1 MEWSRVGLLAIILGL
16 RSFLAAGQLINRIPH
31 FIPGSGDMSRFSLS
45 ENTPVGSPV
54 YQLRGVD
61 PEGSDLRYSISGPV
75 FTVDR
80 DTGVVRLRQELD
92 REAQDSVEVII
103 SITDEGVLG
112 TEPNTVSLRR
122 EIPIRDYNDNPPIF
136 TGRPYSA
143 SLSESTPVGS
153 IVIITPAITVTD
165 RDEGMNADVTISCF
179 SEASMDTY
187 SVCDVFSVTTERN
200 AEGNFSA
207 TIRLIKPLDF
217 ETRPSYLLTL
227 KAKDG
232 AFSNP
237 LTALASVAINVIDV
251 QDQPPVF
258 VNAPYSA
265 TIEENTPADTSVMTI
280 KAMDGD
286 TGNPREILLSLDQ
299 EKNHHFRLKSTG
311 DGEAVLMTTEVP
323 LDREDPDVL
332 QNGGIYTFNIKATEL
347 INGQVPADEA
357 LTQVTIVLTDVDDH
371 RPKFNA
377 PEFDI
382 EIPENLD
389 FDTPLPG
396 LSVYVIDPDLG
407 PNSRYNLSLENIKN
421 ADGVF
426 TVSPTYGE
434 GRTPLVVKVVN
445 PNRLDYDV
453 ANKDLRT
460 LEFDLVASVNGEKQA
475 SSRVTIHLQ
484 DANDNAPIFTDNSYQ
499 LKVEENAKVG
509 FQVAQI
515 QATDKDSGVNKK
527 LKYILKGFGSDN
539 FYTDSETGGLYVK
552 KNLDYEEQ
560 KSYSMALAAV
570 DGGGLETNANLFI
583 DVIDLNDN
591 YPEFESLEYTRT
603 IREGA
608 TEFEPQFF
616 VRATDVD
623 GPTQGGGRIAYSIE
637 AENSISGRVFSID
650 RDSGEIGI
658 LTHVSSMDTERGQ
671 YELVVAATDYG
682 KPPLKNTTRVLIR
695 VGISGNQRPIFKG
708 HFSSL
713 HTAIPGPPSYRVS
726 IPENAEAGFNV
737 TTVSASD
744 PDGIDAL
751 LQYKI
756 VGASD
761 NFEID
766 EDTGLL
772 TVSTQARLDRDSNAD
787 SYTIV
792 VNAIDAGFPI
802 PETATATVYVK
813 IQDVNDKPPKFKQPS
828 YSAYVSERAEIGSKV
843 LDITATDTDLN
854 ADLEYSI
861 VEPIRAT
868 SKTGLQLTSTHAF
881 DFKHA
886 FRVEAENGSLFV
898 NSSLDYNLA
907 SVIILTI
914 EARDK
919 NAEYNVEQ
927 QVTTTEVTLYI
938 QSFKDT
944 NPVFKNK
951 GWTSTRPVIYKDV
964 KEEMPIGSILFTL
977 AADDPIT
984 EEPIKE
990 FDIVSPDLGGYVG
1003 INGQSGEILLKKR
1016 LDYENLTT
1024 PYVLFSV
1031 SATSR
1036 DGQRSTVTN
1045 VNITVLNVNDNVPI
1059 FSSKIYKATIM
1070 ESVKFPEKIATVLAR
1085 DNDAVLTERDE
1096 VNGFNKISYSISGQ
1110 HSQYFTINYTTGEI
1124 VVAANHT
1131 IDREKQSV
1139 LKFTV
1144 QAEDA
1149 LGKPSE
1155 ARKSTS
1161 DVVIDVLDVND
1172 NPPAFAMKTYSAVIP
1187 ENVPIGSQV
1196 INISATDPDEG
1207 PGGEIRYDLLNEGE
1221 ANGLL
1226 RINPITGLVE
1236 TKIPLTGKGRAEP
1249 YQLVIR
1255 AQDNGGQ
1262 VPKQES
1268 LYSDA
1273 FFTLY
1278 IGDVSAND
1286 GIPFFI
1292 APHVGQIANVTEN
1305 ATIGSPVFQVIASDP
1320 DSPASPSGMLRFN
1333 IQNDT
1338 DDAKSFRIN
1347 SKTGLISTTQPL
1359 DREAQASY
1367 SVIIVVADKGD
1378 PPQASTRVLRINV
1391 LDIDDHKPRFVREI
1405 HASPFEIETPEEQS
1419 LGSIVGNISAVD
1431 EDIDENGAIDYDII
1445 DGNQENLFKISRTKN
1460 NSAMILVNGR
1470 LDRESVESHLL
1481 TIKCFKFT
1489 SNPRISRKPYN
1500 PHDMSEIQ
1508 VLIKVRDVDDHLP
1521 EFHPANQT
1529 LGVRHNVPIDMS
1541 LLTVEVSDRDPDALP
1556 VSLEL
1561 VNVTYTPQFYKRSNK
1576 SHNLRS
1582 LFSLDNQTAEVR
1594 TLNSLSDYVDGF
1606 FEITI
1611 RANNSHNASR
1621 FTDNVIKLFIIRDKS
1636 LLRFVFGRPAAEV
1649 RSMIGEFSRIV
1660 QEKLHSSALELH
1672 IFDTHVLSKAD
1683 HSLDFS
1689 STSSCFQLT
1698 RHGSALPPHEMQKV
1712 MDSDEIRELLTP
1724 TYVEYSVSAVDSC
1737 AVKRNLATGSFMSS
1751 SGTWLVILAALIGV
1765 AALIATCT
1773 SFCLFRRFKVQTK
1786 RFLTPRVPPEPY
1798 GAGAPVLYGPF

>member
-1 MEWSRVGLLAIILGL
+1 MQWILVVVLAVYLQIGN
-16 RSFLAAGQLINRIPH
+16 GQLFNRIPH

-92 REAQDSVEVII
+92 RETQDTVEVII

-122 EIPIRDYNDNPPIF
+122 EIPVRDYNDNPPIF
-136 TGRPYSA
+136 IGRPYSA
-143 SLSESTPVGS
+143 SLSESTPIGSVVNITPS
-153 IVIITPAITVTD
+153 IVVTD
-165 RDEGMNADVTISCF
+165 RDEGMNADVTVSCF

-187 SVCDVFSVTTERN
+187 SVCDVFSVTTEKFS
-200 AEGNFSA
+200 EGNYSVRI
-207 TIRLIKPLDF
+207 TLIKALDF

-232 AFSNP
+232 AYSNS
-237 LTALASVAINVIDV
+237 LTALASVAINVIDI

-265 TIEENTPADTSVMTI
+265 TIAENTPPNTSIMMI

-286 TGNPREILLSLDQ
+286 TGNPRPLLLSIDSD
-299 EKNHHFRLKSTG
+299 KNHHFRLNTTG
-311 DGEAVLMTTEVP
+311 EGEAILLTTEIP

-332 QNGGIYTFNIKATEL
+332 QNGGIYTFNVKATEL
-347 INGQVPADEA
+347 INGQVPADETV
-357 LTQVTIVLTDVDDH
+357 TQVTIVLTDVDDH
-371 RPKFNA
+371 KPIFNA
-377 PEFDI
+377 PQFQI

-389 FDTPLPG
+389 YDTPLPG

-407 PNSRYNLSLENIKN
+407 PNSRYNLSLENVKN
-421 ADGVF
+421 SEGVF

-434 GRTPLVVKVVN
+434 GRTPLVVKVIN
-445 PNRLDYDV
+445 PHRLDYDV
-453 ANKDLRT
+453 PNEEFRT
-460 LEFDLVASVNGEKQA
+460 LIFDLIASVDGEPQA
-475 SSRVTIHLQ
+475 SSRVTVHLQ
-484 DANDNAPIFTDNSYQ
+484 DANDNAPMFTKPSYH
-499 LKVEENAKVG
+499 LKVEENAKLG

-515 QATDKDSGVNKK
+515 QASDIDSGINSK
-527 LKYILKGFGSDN
+527 LKYVLKGFGSDN
-539 FYTDSETGGLYVK
+539 FYTDPESGGLYVK

-560 KSYSMALAAV
+560 KSYSMALAAI
-570 DGGGLETNANLFI
+570 DGGGLETTANLFI
-583 DVIDLNDN
+583 DITDLNDN

-608 TEFEPQFF
+608 SEFEPQFF
-616 VRATDVD
+616 VRAMDVD
-623 GPTQGGGRIAYSIE
+623 GPSQGGGRVAYSIE

-650 RDSGEIGI
+650 RDSGEIRI
-658 LTHVSSMDTERGQ
+658 LTQVSSMDTERGQ

-682 KPPLKNTTRVLIR
+682 VPPLKNTTRVLIR

-708 HFSSL
+708 YVSSL

-726 IPENAEAGFNV
+726 IAENAAPGSNV
-737 TTVSASD
+737 TTVSATD

-772 TVSTQARLDRDSNAD
+772 TVSTQARLDRDTNAD

-813 IQDVNDKPPKFKQPS
+813 IQDVNDKPPKFKQSS
-828 YSAYVSERAEIGSKV
+828 YSAYVSERAEIGAKV
-843 LDITATDTDLN
+843 LDVVAMDTDLN
-854 ADLEYSI
+854 ADLEYSVI
-861 VEPIRAT
+861 EPIRAT
-868 SKTGLQLTSTHAF
+868 SKTGLQLKSTKTF
-881 DFKHA
+881 DYKHA
-886 FRVEAENGSLFV
+886 FRIDERLGSLFV
-898 NSSLDYNLA
+898 NSTLDYNLA

-914 EARDK
+914 KARDK
-919 NAEYNVEQ
+919 NAEYNVDKQ
-927 QVTTTEVTLYI
+927 IATTEVTLYI

-944 NPVFKNK
+944 NPVFRNK
-951 GWTSTRPVIYKDV
+951 GWTSTRPIIYKNV
-964 KEEMPIGSILFTL
+964 KEELPIGSILFTL
-977 AADDPIT
+977 MADDPIT
-984 EEPIKE
+984 DENIEN
-990 FDIVSPDLGGYVG
+990 FDLVAED
-1003 INGQSGEILLKKR
+1003 NGLIGVNTFTGDVTLKKR
-1016 LDYENLTT
+1016 LDYENLSS
-1024 PYVLFSV
+1024 PYVLFTV
-1031 SATSR
+1031 RATSK

-1045 VNITVLNVNDNVPI
+1045 VNMTIINVNDNNPI
-1059 FSSKIYKATIM
+1059 FSSKIYKATIL
-1070 ESVKFPEKIATVLAR
+1070 ESVKYPEKIATVLAR
-1085 DNDAVLTERDE
+1085 DNDAVLTDLDE
-1096 VNGFNKISYSISGQ
+1096 INGYNKITYSLAGQ
-1110 HSQYFTINYTTGEI
+1110 HSQYFSINSTTGEI
-1124 VVAANHT
+1124 IVALNQT
-1131 IDREKQSV
+1131 IDRERQAL

-1149 LGKPSE
+1149 PGKASE
-1155 ARKSTS
+1155 SRKTTS
-1161 DVVIDVLDVND
+1161 DVVVDVLDVND
-1172 NPPAFAMKTYSAVIP
+1172 NPPMFSSKTYSSVIP
-1187 ENVPIGSQV
+1187 ENVPVGTPV
-1196 INISATDPDEG
+1196 INISAVDPDEG

-1221 ANGLL
+1221 VNGLL
-1226 RINPITGLVE
+1226 KINPVSGAVE
-1236 TKIPLTGKGRAEP
+1236 TKIPLTGKGRSEP
-1249 YQLVIR
+1249 YQLVVR

-1320 DSPASPSGMLRFN
+1320 DSPTTLSGMLRFS

-1338 DDAKSFRIN
+1338 DDANAFRIN
-1347 SKTGLISTTQPL
+1347 GKTGLISTVQPL
-1359 DREAQASY
+1359 DRETQASY
-1367 SVIIVVADKGD
+1367 SVIIVVSDKGD
-1378 PPQASTRVLRINV
+1378 PPQAATRVLRINV
-1391 LDIDDHKPRFVREI
+1391 MDIDDHKPRFIRDIHSSPLEI
-1405 HASPFEIETPEEQS
+1405 SAPEEQ
-1419 LGSIVGNISAVD
+1419 LMGSVVGNISAVD
-1431 EDIDENGAIDYDII
+1431 EDIGENGAIDYDII
-1445 DGNQENLFKISRTKN
+1445 DGNQENLFKIARTEN
-1460 NSAMILVNGR
+1460 NTAQIIVNGR
-1470 LDRESVESHLL
+1470 LDRESTESYLL
-1481 TIKCFKFT
+1481 TIKCFKLT
-1489 SNPRISRKPYN
+1489 TNPRLSRKSYN
-1500 PHDMSEIQ
+1500 PFDNSEIQ
-1508 VLIKVRDVDDHLP
+1508 VLIKLIDVDDHLP
-1521 EFHPANQT
+1521 EFHPPNQT
-1529 LGVRHNVPIDMS
+1529 LGVRHNIPLDMT
-1541 LLTVEVSDRDPDALP
+1541 LLTVQVTDRDPEAPPLN
-1556 VSLEL
+1556 LHL

-1576 SHNLRS
+1576 SQNLRA
-1582 LFSLDNQTAEVR
+1582 LFSLNNETGEVR
-1594 TLNSLSDYVDGF
+1594 TLNSLSDFVDGF
-1606 FEITI
+1606 FELTI
-1611 RANNSHNASR
+1611 RANNSNS
-1621 FTDNVIKLFIIRDKS
+1621 TDRYTDDLVKLFIIRDKS
-1636 LLRFVFGRPAAEV
+1636 LLRFVFARPAAEV
-1649 RSMIGEFSRIV
+1649 RAMIGEFSRIV
-1660 QEKLHSSALELH
+1660 QEKLQPSSLELH
-1672 IFDTHVLSKAD
+1672 VFDTHVLSRSD

-1698 RHGSALPPHEMQKV
+1698 RHGSALPPQEMQKI
-1712 MDSDEIRELLTP
+1712 MDSDEIRDILVE
-1724 TYVEYSVSAVDSC
+1724 TYVHYSVSEVNSC
-1737 AVKRNLATGSFMSS
+1737 AVKRSPVTGGLMAS

-1773 SFCLFRRFKVQTK
+1773 SFCLFRRLKVHTK
-1786 RFLTPRVPPEPY
+1786 RFLTPRAPPEPY

>member
-1 MEWSRVGLLAIILGL
+1 MGWRNVFLFAFILWLRSHRVGC
-16 RSFLAAGQLINRIPH
+16 QLINRIPH

-92 REAQDSVEVII
+92 RETQDVVEVII

-122 EIPIRDYNDNPPIF
+122 EIPVRDYNDNPPIF
-136 TGRPYSA
+136 TRRPYSA

-153 IVIITPAITVTD
+153 VVIITPAITVTD
-165 RDEGMNADVTISCF
+165 RDEGINADVTISCF

-187 SVCDVFSVTTERN
+187 SVCDVFSVTTEKN
-200 AEGNFSA
+200 SEGNFSA

-258 VNAPYSA
+258 INAPYSA
-265 TIEENTPADTSVMTI
+265 TIPENTPADTSIMTI
-280 KAMDGD
+280 RAMDGD
-286 TGNPREILLSLDQ
+286 TGNPRQILLTIDKD
-299 EKNHHFRLKSTG
+299 KNNHFRLNTTG
-311 DGEAVLMTTEVP
+311 DGEAILLTTEIP

-347 INGQVPADEA
+347 INGQVPADETI
-357 LTQVTIVLTDVDDH
+357 TQVTIVLTDVDDH
-371 RPKFNA
+371 KPKFNF
-377 PEFDI
+377 PQFDT

-389 FDTPLPG
+389 YDTPLPG

-407 PNSRYNLSLENIKN
+407 PNSRYNLSLENVKN
-421 ADGVF
+421 AEGVF
-426 TVSPTYGE
+426 AVSPTYGE
-434 GRTPLVVKVVN
+434 GRTPLVVKVIN

-453 ANKDLRT
+453 ANEDLRT
-460 LEFDLVASVNGEKQA
+460 LIFDLVASVDGVKQA
-475 SSRVTIHLQ
+475 TSRVTVHLQ
-484 DANDNAPIFTDNSYQ
+484 DANDNAPIFTESSFH
-499 LKVEENAKVG
+499 LRVEENAKIG

-515 QATDKDSGVNKK
+515 QASDRDSGINRKV
-527 LKYILKGFGSDN
+527 KYVLKGFGSDN
-539 FYTDSETGGLYVK
+539 FYTDPETGGLYVK

-583 DVIDLNDN
+583 DIIDLNDN

-608 TEFEPQFF
+608 SEFEPQFF
-616 VRATDVD
+616 VRATDID

-650 RDSGEIGI
+650 RDTGEVGI
-658 LTHVSSMDTERGQ
+658 LTSVSSMDTERGQ

-682 KPPLKNTTRVLIR
+682 KPPLKNTTRVLVR

-708 HFSSL
+708 HTSSL

-726 IPENAEAGFNV
+726 IPENAKAGYNV
-737 TTVSASD
+737 TTVAASD

-756 VGASD
+756 VGAND

-813 IQDVNDKPPKFKQPS
+813 IQDVNDKPPKFKQPN
-828 YSAYVSERAEIGSKV
+828 YQAYVSERAEIGSKV
-843 LDITATDTDLN
+843 LDVTATDTDLN
-854 ADLEYSI
+854 SDIEYSI

-868 SKTGLQLTSTHAF
+868 SKTGLQLTSTQVF
-881 DFKHA
+881 NFKQA
-886 FRVEAENGSLFV
+886 FRIDEKNGSIFV
-898 NSSLDYNLA
+898 NATLDYNQA

-914 EARDK
+914 RARDK
-919 NAEYNVEQ
+919 NAEYNIAK
-927 QVTTTEVTLYI
+927 QVATTEVTFYI

-944 NPVFKNK
+944 NPVFRNN
-951 GWTSTRPVIYKDV
+951 GWTSTRPMILMSV
-964 KEEMPIGSILFTL
+964 KEELPIGSILFTL
-977 AADDPIT
+977 MAEDPINK
-984 EEPIKE
+984 EPIEDFKL
-990 FDIVSPDLGGYVG
+990 VSSEQNGVIG
-1003 INGQSGEILLKKR
+1003 INELTGEVVLKRR
-1016 LDYENLTT
+1016 LDYENITS
-1024 PYVLFSV
+1024 PYFLFTV
-1031 SATSR
+1031 RATSR
-1036 DGQRSTVTN
+1036 DGSRSTVTN
-1045 VNITVLNVNDNVPI
+1045 VNMTVLNVNDNNPI
-1059 FSSKIYKATIM
+1059 FSSKIYKATIL
-1070 ESVKFPEKIATVLAR
+1070 ESVKFPDKIATVLAK
-1085 DNDAVLTERDE
+1085 DNDAVLTERDNT
-1096 VNGFNKISYSISGQ
+1096 NGFHKISYSIVGQ
-1110 HSQYFTINYTTGEI
+1110 HSQFFTINSTTGEI
-1124 VVAANHT
+1124 VVAQNQT

-1139 LKFTV
+1139 LKFVV

-1149 LGKPSE
+1149 PGKPSE
-1155 ARKSTS
+1155 SRKSTS

-1172 NPPAFAMKTYSAVIP
+1172 NAPMFPMKVYSAVIP
-1187 ENVPIGSQV
+1187 ENVPIGSSV
-1196 INISATDPDEG
+1196 INISAVDPDEG

-1226 RINPITGLVE
+1226 RINPVSGMIE
-1236 TKIPLTGKGRAEP
+1236 TKIPLTGKGRSEP

-1292 APHVGQIANVTEN
+1292 APQVGQIANVTEN

-1320 DSPASPSGMLRFN
+1320 DSPATLSGMLRFR

-1338 DDAKSFRIN
+1338 DDAKAFRIN
-1347 SKTGLISTTQPL
+1347 SKTGLISTIQPL
-1359 DREAQASY
+1359 DRETQSSY
-1367 SVIIVVADKGD
+1367 SIIIDVSDKGD

-1391 LDIDDHKPRFVREI
+1391 LDIDDHKPRFIREI
-1405 HASPFEIETPEEQS
+1405 NAPPFEIETPEEQI

-1431 EDIDENGAIDYDII
+1431 EDIGENGAIDYDII
-1445 DGNQENLFKISRTKN
+1445 DGNQENLFKISRT
-1460 NSAMILVNGR
+1460 NSSVAMITVNGR
-1470 LDRESVESHLL
+1470 LDRESVESYLL
-1481 TIKCFKFT
+1481 TVKCFKFT
-1489 SNPRISRKPYN
+1489 NNPRISRKPYN
-1500 PHDMSEIQ
+1500 PLDISEIQ
-1508 VLIKVRDVDDHLP
+1508 VLIKIKDVDDHLP

-1541 LLTVEVSDRDPDALP
+1541 LLTVAVTDKDPDAMPIHL
-1556 VSLEL
+1556 SL
-1561 VNVTYTPQFYKRSNK
+1561 VNVSYTPQFYKRNNK
-1576 SHNLRS
+1576 SQNLLN
-1582 LFSLDNQTAEVR
+1582 LFSLHNQTGEIR
-1594 TLNSLSDYVDGF
+1594 TLNTLSDYVDGF
-1606 FEITI
+1606 FELTI
-1611 RANNSHNASR
+1611 RANNSNATGR
-1621 FTDNVIKLFIIRDKS
+1621 YTDNVVKMFIIRDKS
-1636 LLRFVFGRPAAEV
+1636 LLRFVFAKPAVEV
-1649 RSMIGEFSRIV
+1649 RSIIGEFSRIV
-1660 QEKLHSSALELH
+1660 QEKLQSSALELH
-1672 IFDTHVLSKAD
+1672 VFDTHVLSKAD

-1698 RHGSALPPHEMQKV
+1698 RHGSALPPQEMQKI
-1712 MDSDEIRELLTP
+1712 MDSEDVRSLLRE

-1737 AVKRNLATGSFMSS
+1737 SVKKSHTNGSLMTS
-1751 SGTWLVILAALIGV
+1751 SGTWLVILAALIGL